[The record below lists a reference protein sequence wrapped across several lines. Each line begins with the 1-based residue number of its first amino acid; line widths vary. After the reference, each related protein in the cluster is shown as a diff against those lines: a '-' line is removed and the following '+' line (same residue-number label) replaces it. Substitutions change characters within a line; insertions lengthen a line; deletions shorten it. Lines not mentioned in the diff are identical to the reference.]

1 MATAAVFNREIIAE
15 PEAVWRT
22 VTDIDR
28 WPRILSSLAS
38 LERLEGT
45 GLAPGARWRET
56 RLILGVTA
64 VVEMLV
70 TDVQEGK
77 SFALSVSADD
87 ATIGLTYRLVPSGL
101 GTRLEATVNADG
113 SGMGLGKRLRGAISG
128 GGAKLARE
136 MIERDLA
143 DFQAALRT

>member
-1 MATAAVFNREIIAE
+1 VATAAVFNREIIAE
-15 PEAVWRT
+15 PEIVWRM
-22 VTDIDR
+22 VTDVDR
-28 WPRILSSLAS
+28 WPRMLSSLAS
-38 LERLEGT
+38 LDRIEGT

-64 VVEMLV
+64 VVEMTV

-77 SFALSVSADD
+77 SFTLAASADD
-87 ATIGLTYRLVPSGL
+87 ATIGLTYRIKPSSL

-113 SGMGLGKRLRGAISG
+113 AGVGLSKRLRSVVAG